1 MSELGN
7 QLNSQTLAEVLAATF
22 NTVGGR
28 VFPDERSQAGLADF
42 IAIVTAWQQ
51 THAQTF
57 GNVLPNTGASN
68 AGDFG
73 SASAFEL
80 VAAEDNEVI
89 RINGISID
97 NAGGDPAVVSILI
110 GGNTVLARV
119 DVPPSAAGGTV
130 ASTQIISSPIVISKG
145 QNLTASLVSG
155 TGSDITVNVS
165 TVKCCQ

>member
-7 QLNSQTLAEVLAATF
+7 QLNSQTLDEVLASTF
-22 NTVGGR
+22 KTVGGR
-28 VFPDERSQAGLADF
+28 VFPDQRSQLGLADF
-42 IAIVTAWQQ
+42 IAVVTAWQKTHSQ
-51 THAQTF
+51 TY
-57 GNVLPNTGASN
+57 GNVLPNSGSAN

-73 SASAFEL
+73 SSTAFEL

-119 DVPPSAAGGTV
+119 DVPPAAAGGTV
-130 ASTQIISSPIVISKG
+130 ASTQIISSSIIISKG
-145 QNLTASLVSG
+145 QNLTANLVSG

-165 TVKCCQ
+165 TVKTCQ